1 MSHPRP
7 PNFLPRRLSSGVR
20 LLSLLSC
27 LVPLAGCEPR
37 DVHLIPQGYVG
48 PVLIV
53 FDDPRGERVDPAR
66 REYRVPP
73 GGVLHVTADGEGP
86 HRPVFYAVSASGE
99 RTLLPTEEGAQP
111 GLQVYGLQWGEQVT
125 FGASVPGAA
134 QQRLRYQVYLV
145 DDPREGRDG
154 EEEVERRLDA
164 AWERLR

>member
-1 MSHPRP
+1 V
-7 PNFLPRRLSSGVR
+7 L
-20 LLSLLSC
+20 
-27 LVPLAGCEPR
+27 LAGCEPR

-73 GGVLHVTADGEGP
+73 GGVLHVSADGESP
-86 HRPVFYAVSASGE
+86 HREVFYTVSASGE
-99 RTLLPTEEGAQP
+99 RTLLPTEEDARP
-111 GLQVYGLQWGEQVT
+111 GLQVYGVHRGEVAT
-125 FGASVPGAA
+125 FRASAGGAA

-145 DDPREGRDG
+145 GDPREGTDW